1 MNDYD
6 YIFKIV
12 IIGDSGVGKS
22 CMLLRFADNEF
33 TDSYISTIGVDF
45 KIKTLNVGGTRV
57 KLQIWDTAGQDRF
70 RTITSSYYRHAH
82 GIIIVYDV
90 TDEHTFENI
99 QKWLEEITRYAPD
112 NVAKLIVGNKCDL
125 ESERVVKFEDGKQM
139 AESFGIPFIE
149 TSAKSSTNVI
159 NAFME
164 MSITIKKDFGINDIT
179 NKNPNKQLL
188 ESEKISYSGCE
199 C

>member
-45 KIKTLNVGGTRV
+45 KIKTLNVEGTNV

-70 RTITSSYYRHAH
+70 RTITSSYYRHAQ
-82 GIIIVYDV
+82 GIIIAYDI
-90 TDEHTFENI
+90 TDRQSFSNV
-99 QKWLEEITRYAPD
+99 QKWLEEITRYATED
-112 NVAKLIVGNKCDL
+112 VAKLIVGNKCDL

-139 AESFGIPFIE
+139 ANSFDIPFIE

-164 MSITIKKDFGINDIT
+164 MATTIKKHLGINTT
-179 NKNPNKQLL
+179 NKNPNKQLI
-188 ESEKISYSGCE
+188 ESEEISYSGCE